1 MHRCIVGA
9 NAAEVRRG
17 ADVQRFRGAVVGCRG
32 VQRCS
37 GVQRCRCGGADVQR
51 WTVVERFRCSEV
63 QRCRGA
69 EVQVQVQVQV

>member
-17 ADVQRFRGAVVGCRG
+17 ADVQKCRGSEVQLWGAEVCRGAVVCR
-32 VQRCS
+32 
-37 GVQRCRCGGADVQR
+37 RCRCGGADVQM

-69 EVQVQVQVQV
+69 EVQRC